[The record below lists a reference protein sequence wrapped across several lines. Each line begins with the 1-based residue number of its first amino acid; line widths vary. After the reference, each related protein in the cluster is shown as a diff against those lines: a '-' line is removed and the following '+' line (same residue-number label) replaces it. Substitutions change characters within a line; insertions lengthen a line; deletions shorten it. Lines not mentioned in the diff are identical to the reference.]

1 MNYFQILGVKEGDEE
16 NLIRRNFYE
25 RSRRFHPDRFHTH
38 PDPEVRELATRIY
51 KIIAEAY
58 NVLKVPKTRAL
69 YLDQLRKDPRRIRY
83 EPESVEKKGDSE
95 VPSGPGARYYQMA
108 RQAFSLR
115 NKSQALTHIKLA
127 LAMEPANE
135 LYKKLK
141 EEIERL

>member
-83 EPESVEKKGDSE
+83 EPESVEKKEESE
-95 VPSGPGARYYQMA
+95 VPTGPGARYYQMA